1 MSDAT
6 RRSIDEE
13 QQFIADQA
21 HRRAMALVTEHR
33 TLLEALAFQL
43 LEREVLERDDFE
55 RLVKGYLADQATG
68 GKSLPPAREPGAA
81 RLAAS
86 EATDPLRD

>member
-21 HRRAMALVTEHR
+21 HRRALELVAQNRALLESFAS
-33 TLLEALAFQL
+33 TLLEN
-43 LEREVLERDDFE
+43 EVLEREDIE
-55 RLVKGYLADQATG
+55 RLVSEYRGGDQNGRPAAAPAG
-68 GKSLPPAREPGAA
+68 GDRP

-86 EATDPLRD
+86 ERADPTAG